1 MPNKPKFGPLKNAT
15 ERNIENLPSD
25 PGVYG
30 LFKGQKLNYVGMV
43 QRNRAPERV
52 KEHKVDER
60 IPFDRFGFKATETKK
75 QAEKIEARLIASRKP
90 RYNKSGK

>member
-1 MPNKPKFGPLKNAT
+1 MVNNPKFGPLKKAT
-15 ERNIENLPSD
+15 ERNIENLPNN

-30 LFKGQKLNYVGMV
+30 LFQGQKLNYVGMV

-52 KEHKVDER
+52 KEHKVGEI
-60 IPFDRFGFKATETKK
+60 IPFDRFGFKATETKE

-90 RYNKSGK
+90 RYNKDGK